1 MFIGL
6 EISARRDER
15 GKLFVRIAPAV
26 MGKDPDAE
34 RQAGGVAV
42 AAIAIA
48 LFVIVA
54 AYGLASTPDPI
65 IQPTV
70 SFHGVL
76 R

>member
-1 MFIGL
+1 MFVGL

-34 RQAGGVAV
+34 LQAGGIAV

-48 LFVIVA
+48 LFVMVA

-65 IQPTV
+65 IKPTTSV
-70 SFHGVL
+70 HGVL